1 MILLAPNIDL
11 ALLVVRLALGVIFL
25 AHGPVKLI
33 KTKEMAAGLG
43 LSATQVRGIGL
54 MEVVGSLLVI
64 GGVWEQIGAALL
76 GIVMLGAI
84 YFKTQKW
91 GKDFTGE
98 NGWEFEFML
107 LAGAVAVLLA
117 GGGAYALL

>member
-1 MILLAPNIDL
+1 MILLAPSIDL

-25 AHGPVKLI
+25 AHGPMKFV

-107 LAGAVAVLLA
+107 LTGAVAVLLA